1 VIDAEPGRRILIV
14 EDSAVQ
20 GTMLR
25 RALTGRGYA
34 VEWARNGAEALKSA
48 RRLPPDLVVA
58 DIEMPVMDGYELCS
72 RLRADPLLTTV
83 PVILL
88 TSLSDPEDI
97 VRGLNAGADNYLT
110 KPFQEDCLVRRI
122 ESLLNP
128 VSQPENLEGLTVRVA
143 GQDFNVRSD
152 RQQILNLLISTFE
165 NAVEQ
170 NRELVRLNAEL
181 SRANR
186 ELEERNQTLETLN
199 KQKNEMLGMAAHD
212 LRNPLGV
219 ILTYSLFLL
228 EDDSTLTD
236 QQSMFVTNMKR
247 CAESMLHL
255 VEDLLDVSAL
265 ESGTLRL
272 RLSQVDLKA
281 LIDETTRLN
290 QPQAAAKDIELSTNL
305 PEQDL
310 VLQADGPKLE
320 QVLNNLISNAV
331 KFSLPGTRVQV
342 TLREEPDLVVLSVSD
357 QGQGIPEREMGRLF
371 QPFGRTSVRSTGG
384 ERSTGLGLAIA
395 KNIVEAHR
403 GHIEAQSKVKQ
414 GSTFTVTLPRD

>member
-1 VIDAEPGRRILIV
+1 M

-25 RALTGRGYA
+25 RALLGRGYA
-34 VEWARNGAEALKSA
+34 VEWARNGAEALKAA
-48 RRLPPDLVVA
+48 RLLPPDLVVA

-72 RLRADPLLTTV
+72 NLRADPVLART

-110 KPFQEDCLVRRI
+110 KPFEEEYLARRI

-128 VSQPENLEGLTVRVA
+128 VRQPDDQDGLTVRVA
-143 GQDFNVRSD
+143 GRDFNVRSD

-170 NRELVRLNAEL
+170 NRELVRLNADL
-181 SRANR
+181 SRAR
-186 ELEERNQTLETLN
+186 HEVEERNQTLETLN

-219 ILTYSLFLL
+219 IMAYSLFLL
-228 EDDSTLTD
+228 QEDSSLTE
-236 QQSMFVTNMKR
+236 QQTMFVTSISR
-247 CAESMLHL
+247 CAESMLQL

-272 RLSQVDLKA
+272 RLGRVDLKSLVA
-281 LIDETTRLN
+281 ETTRLN
-290 QPQAAAKDIELSTNL
+290 HPAATAKGIELSISL
-305 PEQDL
+305 PDEELL
-310 VLQADGPKLE
+310 VEVDRPKLE
-320 QVLNNLISNAV
+320 QVLNNLITNAV
-331 KFSLPGTRVQV
+331 KFSNPGTRVQV
-342 TLREEPDLVVLSVSD
+342 ILREEPDRMVLSVSD

-371 QPFGRTSVRSTGG
+371 RPFGRTSVRSTGG
-384 ERSTGLGLAIA
+384 ERSTGLGLAIV
-395 KNIVEAHR
+395 KNIVEAHGGQIDVHSEVGR
-403 GHIEAQSKVKQ
+403 
-414 GSTFTVTLPRD
+414 GSTFTVTLPRS